1 MLGQKGFR
9 GQPSPSQ
16 ATDHLPTAKASVKT
30 LDRIREESKQQEI
43 YIYTQEFKIYSS
55 FQSVE

>member
-16 ATDHLPTAKASVKT
+16 AADHLPTAKASVKT